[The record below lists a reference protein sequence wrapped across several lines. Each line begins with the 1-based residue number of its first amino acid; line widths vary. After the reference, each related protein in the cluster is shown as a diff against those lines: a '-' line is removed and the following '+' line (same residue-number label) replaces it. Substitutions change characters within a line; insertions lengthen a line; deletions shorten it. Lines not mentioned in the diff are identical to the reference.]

1 MKKKQDRIKEIK
13 SLIKFYI
20 QVIDMCE
27 NRIQSLSD
35 EIIAVENEEET
46 ES

>member
-1 MKKKQDRIKEIK
+1 MKTKQDRIKDIK
-13 SLIKFYI
+13 LLIKFYI

-46 ES
+46 

>member
-1 MKKKQDRIKEIK
+1 MKTKQDRIKEIE

-35 EIIAVENEEET
+35 EIIVVENEEET